1 LVRVEKDIRT
11 IIMEKDEAKSKLI
24 RLEEENRNL
33 AMLLNESRN
42 EEQQDT
48 LSKVKETYENYRK
61 QSVELA
67 KAVDDAKNKEKEV
80 NDLNEN
86 LRQSDRK
93 NKILM
98 ELIEYQKG
106 PVDDVVDELLS

>member
-1 LVRVEKDIRT
+1 
-11 IIMEKDEAKSKLI
+11 MEKDEAKSKLI

-33 AMLLNESRN
+33 AMRLNESRN
-42 EEQQDT
+42 EGQEEELT
-48 LSKVKETYENYRK
+48 KMKEKYENYRK

-80 NDLNEN
+80 NKLNET
-86 LRQSDRK
+86 LRHADRK
-93 NKILM
+93 NQILL

-106 PVDDVVDELLS
+106 PVDNTVDDILS